1 MGPLRFLNTRR
12 QKPGGRRPQPPL
24 ERAAGAALTDV
35 FISYAAADRVR
46 AEHLAHALEGR
57 GFDVAWDLDLL
68 PREGRAARRHAL
80 ATEAKALAAIWSAA
94 ALEDQTVRADAIAAA
109 ARGVLVQARV
119 ENVASPVA
127 DTPTHDLSS
136 WPGHHDGDEAFERVA
151 LAIERLRGETS
162 AVTPA
167 APERADL
174 RRRRRTAGIVGSAIV
189 IIALLG
195 YAATEYGPRLLA
207 PREAPA
213 PEKAAGE
220 GEAPGADALYGF
232 ATEEIGALGPHELIA
247 TALQYT
253 TIDVIERDAR
263 SGDRLGQVLLCLS
276 RAYGEGL
283 PKNTF
288 IARQTCQAAAD
299 AGDPLALYQ
308 LSLFQRAG
316 EGGFE
321 ESARAADRMRL
332 EAANA
337 GDPRAQTD
345 IARGHLAAGRNTEA
359 FTLLSSAAERGYRAA
374 QVDLAALYERG
385 EGVAKDEQAALRWYE
400 RAAEA
405 GDAAALRALGIYT
418 QAGKGGLDPDL
429 PRAREHFRAA
439 SEMGDGEASRR
450 LGAMMERGEG
460 GAVDVEAARR
470 LYGRAVEQGDRT
482 AQAELR
488 RLGG

>member
-1 MGPLRFLNTRR
+1 M
-12 QKPGGRRPQPPL
+12 
-24 ERAAGAALTDV
+24 TDV
-35 FISYAAADRVR
+35 FISYAAADRAR
-46 AEHLAHALEGR
+46 AEHLAHALERR
-57 GFDVAWDLDLL
+57 GFDVAWDMDLL
-68 PREGRAARRHAL
+68 PRQGAAARRHAL
-80 ATEAKALAAIWSAA
+80 ATEAKALVAIWSAA

-109 ARGVLVQARV
+109 ARGVLVQARF
-119 ENVASPVA
+119 EAAASPVA
-127 DTPTHDLSS
+127 GAPTHDLSH
-136 WPGHHDGDEAFERVA
+136 WPGAEGDEAFERVA
-151 LAIERLRGETS
+151 LAVEHLRGQES

-174 RRRRRTAGIVGSAIV
+174 RRRRRTAGIVGSAIIV
-189 IIALLG
+189 IALLG

-207 PREAPA
+207 SREAPA
-213 PEKAAGE
+213 TEETTEEP
-220 GEAPGADALYGF
+220 EAPGADELYGF
-232 ATEEIGALGPHELIA
+232 ATEEIGALSPHELIA

-253 TIDVIERDAR
+253 TIDTIERDAR
-263 SGDRLGQVLLCLS
+263 AGDRLGRVLLCLS

-321 ESARAADRMRL
+321 ESARQADRMRQ
-332 EAANA
+332 EAADA

-345 IARGHLAAGRNTEA
+345 IARGHLAAGRNSEA
-359 FTLLSSAAERGYRAA
+359 FTLLSSAAEHGYRAA
-374 QVDLAALYERG
+374 QVDLAALYESG
-385 EGVAKDEQAALRWYE
+385 AGVAKDEQAALQWYE

-418 QAGKGGLDPDL
+418 QEGKGGLDPDL

-450 LGAMMERGEG
+450 LGAMFERGEG

-470 LYGRAVEQGDRT
+470 LYSRAVEQGDRP